1 MYIPD
6 NESDFYTAI
15 SDNLLLNINEINLK
29 SWVDTSYNVSFN
41 TNNFN
46 YVFSNYLNRGKK
58 DIWFTAKI
66 PNEILFLK
74 ANQVKGN
81 YVLILNLPFFEK
93 SVDGGNDNP
102 IWRSYVMDVT
112 TMQGNV
118 YDFRVFAK
126 QDLYYNIEDNLIYDT
141 VI

>member
-1 MYIPD
+1 M
-6 NESDFYTAI
+6 
-15 SDNLLLNINEINLK
+15 
-29 SWVDTSYNVSFN
+29 DTSYNVSFN

-46 YVFSNYLNRGKK
+46 YVFSNYLNSGKK
-58 DIWFTAKI
+58 DIRFTAKI
-66 PNEILFLK
+66 RTNIDK
-74 ANQVKGN
+74 DHQVKGN

-102 IWRSYVMDVT
+102 IWRSYVMDLT
-112 TMQGNV
+112 IIQGNV
-118 YDFRVFAK
+118 YDFRVFEK

>member
-1 MYIPD
+1 M
-6 NESDFYTAI
+6 
-15 SDNLLLNINEINLK
+15 
-29 SWVDTSYNVSFN
+29 
-41 TNNFN
+41 
-46 YVFSNYLNRGKK
+46 
-58 DIWFTAKI
+58 
-66 PNEILFLK
+66 K

-118 YDFRVFAK
+118 YDFRVFAE

-141 VI
+141 SSIRLLLLLLVDLDILNLELILIMIFLFWI